1 MTDVFRGQGLL
12 FKVNGVSQSSP
23 TFVAISFIMMALCV
37 GFVICW
43 GTIVV
48 MLCSE
53 TMKLQQAAA
62 VLMASPAVK
71 RIKTTVK
78 RQTLALQKRLGLKP
92 RFDAYFATSLQKVS
106 EFSRLCGG
114 SASLHVIRCPL
125 AYRTTLGKKPSLFLM
140 FPCSSNPLF

>member
-78 RQTLALQKRLGLKP
+78 RQTLALQ
-92 RFDAYFATSLQKVS
+92 
-106 EFSRLCGG
+106 
-114 SASLHVIRCPL
+114 
-125 AYRTTLGKKPSLFLM
+125 
-140 FPCSSNPLF
+140 